1 LELKLESEV
10 IQNEIIGSFYEFVN
24 KRLSCKQDIGTLK
37 NSNGEYIA
45 GDTDRANLLNGFFC
59 SVCTVDNGELPAFD
73 NVVGDDIVLDCVEF
87 TRDTVLRA
95 IKKLKTDSACGPD
108 GLPLLL

>member
-1 LELKLESEV
+1 
-10 IQNEIIGSFYEFVN
+10 
-24 KRLSCKQDIGTLK
+24 LK

-45 GDTDRANLLNGFFC
+45 SDTDRANLLNRFFC
-59 SVCTVDNGELPAFD
+59 PVCTVDNGELPAFD

-95 IKKLKTDSACGPD
+95 IKKLKTNSARGPD
-108 GLPLLL
+108 GLPPLLLKKLQRIV